1 MVTCSHVH
9 AFGDRLKHALTSA
22 DDLVVLAGAL
32 GLKTVGTVSKLVT
45 IIKSHLSQN
54 SNLQFNPRFAGLFLQ
69 NIVWTITVALHR
81 FAC

>member
-9 AFGDRLKHALTSA
+9 AFGDCFKHALTSA

-32 GLKTVGTVSKLVT
+32 GLKTVGTVSK
-45 IIKSHLSQN
+45 IKSHLSQN